1 LAAALSNAQDVMSEL
16 GRAFHVAY
24 SGNDEGFAMSAPQND
39 EAESYL
45 STKRWFAKHP
55 ELGSPGIPVEPFI
68 SEEQFALER
77 RRLWP
82 NVWLMVG
89 RVEQIAKPG
98 DYFIREIAP
107 VDASLIVVRGRDRTI
122 RAFHNVCAH
131 RGSKICW
138 EPSGTCGTTTAFKC
152 PYHGFTYD
160 LEGRLKF
167 VPDEKNFYDLD
178 KKTIGLTKVNIDTW
192 EGFIFVH
199 LGPEPRE
206 TLRDYIGSIGDGL
219 AGYPFGDQNHQYSYR
234 AVLDCNWKLLIS
246 SFLEG
251 YHVRAL
257 HAAGLKRFVSKEN
270 PYSHLDSVILSDKHR
285 LIALFV
291 NPEGLP
297 TKIGEIAATRYKKSN
312 QSKDSAVTNPD
323 GPPSL
328 HKFIIR
334 NIFPNFQLNLVMGGW
349 YAYQFWPLEV
359 GKVLWEVRMCF
370 SEPLNASQHFFQ
382 YYARYASRD
391 NLMED
396 GNVSEQQHRAL
407 KSGVLKKMIL
417 QDEEIAVQHF
427 NKVVDDYIRT
437 D

>member
-1 LAAALSNAQDVMSEL
+1 MATA
-16 GRAFHVAY
+16 
-24 SGNDEGFAMSAPQND
+24 QND

-45 STKRWFAKHP
+45 TTKRWFAKHP
-55 ELGSPGIPVEPFI
+55 DLGPPGIPVAPFI
-68 SEEQFALER
+68 SEEQFALEK

-82 NVWLMVG
+82 RVWLMVG
-89 RVEQIAKPG
+89 RVERIPKPG
-98 DYFIREIAP
+98 DYFIKEIPPA
-107 VDASLIVVRGRDRTI
+107 DASLIVVRGRDRII

-131 RGSKICW
+131 RGSKISW
-138 EPSGTCGTTTAFKC
+138 EPSGACGFTTAFKC

-160 LEGRLKF
+160 LEGKLKF
-167 VPDEKNFYDLD
+167 VPDEENFYNLD
-178 KKTIGLTKVNIDTW
+178 KSKMGLASVNTDIW

-199 LGPEPRE
+199 LAPEPRE
-206 TLRDYIGSIGDGL
+206 TLRDYMGSIGDGL
-219 AGYPFGDQNHQYSYR
+219 AGYPFGEQTHQYSYR

-257 HAAGLKRFVSKEN
+257 HAAGLNRFVSKEN
-270 PYSHLDSVILSDKHR
+270 PYGHLDFVKLTDKHR
-285 LIALFV
+285 LISLFV
-291 NPEGLP
+291 NPAGMP
-297 TKIGEIAATRYKKSN
+297 TKIGQIASARYKKSIEAN
-312 QSKDSAVTNPD
+312 NPGPAKPD
-323 GPPSL
+323 GAPAL

-334 NIFPNFQLNLVMGGW
+334 NIFPNLQLNLVMGGW

-359 GKVLWEVRMCF
+359 GKVLWETRMCF
-370 SEPLNASQHFFQ
+370 SKPLNATQRFFQ

-396 GNVSEQQHRAL
+396 GNVAEQQHRAL
-407 KSGVLKKMIL
+407 KAGVIKRMIL

-427 NKVVDDYIRT
+427 NKVVDDHIRS

>member
-1 LAAALSNAQDVMSEL
+1 
-16 GRAFHVAY
+16 
-24 SGNDEGFAMSAPQND
+24 MSAAQNE

-45 STKRWFAKHP
+45 STKRWFAKYP
-55 ELGSPGIPVEPFI
+55 KLGSPGIPVEPFI
-68 SEEQFALER
+68 SEEQFVLEK

-82 NVWLMVG
+82 HVWLMVG
-89 RVEQIAKPG
+89 RIEQIPKPG
-98 DYFIREIAP
+98 DYFIKEIAP
-107 VDASLIVVRGRDRTI
+107 LDASLIVVRGRDRTV
-122 RAFHNVCAH
+122 RALHNVCAH

-138 EPSGTCGTTTAFKC
+138 EPSGARGTTTAFKC

-160 LEGRLKF
+160 LDGKLKF
-167 VPDEKNFYDLD
+167 VPDEENFYDLD
-178 KKTIGLTKVNIDTW
+178 KTKVGLAAVHTDTW

-206 TLRDYIGSIGDGL
+206 TLREYIGSIGDGL
-219 AGYPFGDQNHQYSYR
+219 SGYPFGEQTHQYSYR

-257 HAAGLKRFVSKEN
+257 HAAGLKRFISKEN
-270 PYSHLDSVILSDKHR
+270 PYSHLDSVQLTDKHR

-291 NPEGLP
+291 NPAGMP
-297 TKIGEIAATRYKKSN
+297 TKIGEIAASRYKKSIDP
-312 QSKDSAVTNPD
+312 QGSALKPD
-323 GPPSL
+323 APSL

-359 GKVLWEVRMCF
+359 GKVLWETRMCF
-370 SEPLNASQHFFQ
+370 SKPLNASQQFFQ

-396 GNVSEQQHRAL
+396 GNVSEQQYRAL
-407 KSGVLKKMIL
+407 KSGVLKRMLI

-427 NKVVDDYIRT
+427 YKVVDDYIRR